1 MNAALRRRL
10 HARTPYA
17 TARRS
22 ARRTLG
28 CASTSSC
35 PGRRRVPVRDPDDGG
50 SRGARDVVF
59 GIFLCR
65 KPQVHVGRVITATQF
80 SMMAP
85 VARYFTAGHLVDGV
99 FRRILITNEI
109 LLMRWRS
116 TTMSET
122 MQIHWMSLSHS
133 QQNPSISICVACA
146 TCGEFTTTRNVRDTH
161 GQIIRSVRPRPVG
174 PLC

>member
-10 HARTPYA
+10 RARTPYA
-17 TARRS
+17 TACRS

-59 GIFLCR
+59 GVFR
-65 KPQVHVGRVITATQF
+65 FRRPQGDVGQVITPTQF

-99 FRRILITNEI
+99 FRRILMTNEI

-116 TTMSET
+116 TTMSEPV
-122 MQIHWMSLSHS
+122 QIHWMSPGRSH
-133 QQNPSISICVACA
+133 QNPRTFQFALPAQHA
-146 TCGEFTTTRNVRDTH
+146 TSSLRTETWETQGTLYDV
-161 GQIIRSVRPRPVG
+161 
-174 PLC
+174 

>member
-1 MNAALRRRL
+1 MNTALRRRL

-35 PGRRRVPVRDPDDGG
+35 PWRRRGRMRDTDDGG
-50 SRGARDVVF
+50 SRGARDVWFGVF
-59 GIFLCR
+59 RFR
-65 KPQVHVGRVITATQF
+65 RPQGDVGQVITPTQF

-99 FRRILITNEI
+99 FRRILMTNEI

-161 GQIIRSVRPRPVG
+161 GQIIRSVRPRPVC